1 MTDEATDEIIQT
13 MNSVCDK
20 LAEMIAELVKAG
32 VLYDDDVSEIL
43 DDLECNVWERLAA
56 GKGGWVN

>member
-1 MTDEATDEIIQT
+1 MTDETEIIQT

-32 VLYDDDVSEIL
+32 VLYDDDVTEIL
-43 DDLECNVWERLAA
+43 DDLECNVWERLSEK